1 MNINTATISPL
12 NIRFRKWV
20 YDLLFNNQIKKNLHV
35 QFEQFITYV
44 IVLNMLG
51 LVLENIPIIYDTRQN
66 IFHFFDVVSLI
77 IFTIE
82 YILRAYVAPLDPA
95 FKSAKIP
102 RLAFFKSPFAL
113 IDLVSILPF
122 YLGAFFEADLRVL
135 RALRLLRLFKL
146 FRALTPA
153 VREFLE
159 KNKGKSFRY
168 KIYALVNDTPT
179 SGQLHHI
186 FDFFIVLWVIISVLA
201 VILESV
207 QGINYYLHTEFII
220 LDVMAVALFSTEYL
234 MRLYSCTED
243 PRYKA
248 WLSGRLRSAKNPTNV
263 IDLLAI
269 LPFYLESVLHHLFDL
284 RFLRV
289 FRLMRLLKLARY
301 SGATQSLFIVIKR
314 EWPVMKA
321 SAFIMMLL
329 VMLAA
334 CLGYLFEHE
343 AQPDKFE
350 NIPQSIYWSVVTLAS
365 VGYGDISP
373 ITPAGRAMTIVLALL
388 GIGIFAIPAAILSS
402 ALSDQLRIDRE
413 SMLTE
418 LYNML
423 EDGVISADE
432 QELIEAEAKRLH
444 LSKDELKRL
453 LEKAKVDMGLEQSA
467 AKKEQQDNS
476 KEFNLEFLSKHTDV
490 AAEQLKI
497 TISKLQQIVSVSNS
511 QKLSTYFGNPN
522 HATPFQGA
530 MLNLLLQNSQAQP
543 QDGLDELT
551 GVLNKSTLMRKLD
564 HALLSRPET
573 SAYLAVCFID

>member
-1 MNINTATISPL
+1 MNMNSISIASL
-12 NIRFRKWV
+12 SLRMRKWT
-20 YDLLFNNQIKKNLHV
+20 YDLLFNENIKNNFHN
-35 QFEQFITYV
+35 QFEHFITYM
-44 IVLNMLG
+44 IVFNMAG
-51 LVLENIPIIYDTRQN
+51 LVLEHIPIIYDTREHL
-66 IFHFFDVVSLI
+66 FHYFDVFSLAV
-77 IFTIE
+77 FSIE
-82 YILRAYVAPLDPA
+82 YLLRLYAAPEDPA
-95 FKSAKIP
+95 FKSKKIP
-102 RLAFFKSPFAL
+102 RLAFAKSPFAL

-122 YLGAFFEADLRVL
+122 YLGAFFQADLRVL

-146 FRALTPA
+146 FRALSPA
-153 VREFLE
+153 VKEFLE
-159 KNKGKSFRY
+159 KNKDKSFRY
-168 KIYALVNDTPT
+168 RIYAIVNETPT
-179 SGQLHHI
+179 SGDLHHI
-186 FDFFIVLWVIISVLA
+186 FDLFIVVWVILSVLA

-220 LDVMAVALFSTEYL
+220 LDILAVAVFSTEYL
-234 MRLYSCTED
+234 MRIYSCTED
-243 PRYKA
+243 PKYQT
-248 WLSGRLRSAKNPTNV
+248 WLKGRLENAAKPTSI

-350 NIPQSIYWSVVTLAS
+350 NIPQSIYWSVITLAS

-373 ITPAGRAMTIVLALL
+373 ITPAGRAITIVLALL

-413 SMLTE
+413 TMMTE
-418 LYNML
+418 LYTML

-444 LSKDELKRL
+444 LSKPELERL
-453 LEKAKVDMGLEQSA
+453 LEKAKVEMGLEHA
-467 AKKEQQDNS
+467 TNAKGRQDGLA
-476 KEFNLEFLSKHTDV
+476 EYNLEFLSKHADV

-497 TISKLQQIVSVSNS
+497 SISKLQQIVSVSD
-511 QKLSTYFGNPN
+511 KKILDEYFSNPN
-522 HATPFQGA
+522 NATALQA
-530 MLNLLLQNSQAQP
+530 TMLKLLLEHSQ
-543 QDGLDELT
+543 
-551 GVLNKSTLMRKLD
+551 V
-564 HALLSRPET
+564 RPVNEGKEEKG
-573 SAYLAVCFID
+573 

>member
-1 MNINTATISPL
+1 MNINSISIASL
-12 NIRFRKWV
+12 SLRMRKWT
-20 YDLLFNNQIKKNLHV
+20 YDLLFNENIKNNFHN
-35 QFEQFITYV
+35 QFEHFITYM
-44 IVLNMLG
+44 IVFNMAG
-51 LVLENIPIIYDTRQN
+51 LVLEHIPIIYDTREHL
-66 IFHFFDVVSLI
+66 FHYFDVFSLAV
-77 IFTIE
+77 FSIE
-82 YILRAYVAPLDPA
+82 YLLRLYAAPEDPA
-95 FKSAKIP
+95 FKSKKIP
-102 RLAFFKSPFAL
+102 RLAFAKSPFAL

-122 YLGAFFEADLRVL
+122 YLGAFFQADLRVL

-146 FRALTPA
+146 FRALSPA
-153 VREFLE
+153 VKEFLE
-159 KNKGKSFRY
+159 KNKDKSFRY
-168 KIYALVNDTPT
+168 RIYAIVNETPT
-179 SGQLHHI
+179 SGDLHHI
-186 FDFFIVLWVIISVLA
+186 FDLFIVVWVILSVLA

-220 LDVMAVALFSTEYL
+220 LDILAVAVFSTEYL
-234 MRLYSCTED
+234 MRIYSCTED
-243 PRYKA
+243 PKYQT
-248 WLSGRLRSAKNPTNV
+248 WLKGRLENAARPTSI

-350 NIPQSIYWSVVTLAS
+350 NIPQSIYWSVITLAS

-373 ITPAGRAMTIVLALL
+373 ITPAGRAITIVLALL

-413 SMLTE
+413 TMMTE
-418 LYNML
+418 LYTML

-444 LSKDELKRL
+444 LSKPELERL
-453 LEKAKVDMGLEQSA
+453 LEKAKVEMGLEH
-467 AKKEQQDNS
+467 AKNAEGRQDGLA
-476 KEFNLEFLSKHTDV
+476 EYNLEFLSKHAEV

-497 TISKLQQIVSVSNS
+497 SISKLQQIVSVSD
-511 QKLSTYFGNPN
+511 KKRLDEYFSNPDN
-522 HATPFQGA
+522 ATALQA
-530 MLNLLLQNSQAQP
+530 MMLKLLLQHSQARHV
-543 QDGLDELT
+543 DE
-551 GVLNKSTLMRKLD
+551 GK
-564 HALLSRPET
+564 E
-573 SAYLAVCFID
+573 